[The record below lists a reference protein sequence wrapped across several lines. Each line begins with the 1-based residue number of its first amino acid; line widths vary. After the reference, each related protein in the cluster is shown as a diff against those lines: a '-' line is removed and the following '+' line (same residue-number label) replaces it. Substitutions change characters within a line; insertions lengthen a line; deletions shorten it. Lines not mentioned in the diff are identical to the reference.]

1 MSSPSRPAQSQ
12 PALSHVGPDGRARMV
27 DVGDKAVTP
36 SRTITEADI
45 VAFAGLS
52 GDYNEIHTS
61 EQVAQAS
68 RFGKRIAHGLL
79 GLSIASGLAS
89 TSFSTCPVTLASVT
103 WTKDATGSVLDFADP
118 AVIAQDA
125 GGATNIAWLILYSD
139 TATNK
144 QCIGYQELSTAGTIS
159 LVSGSLTLTESAS
172 GVLRMTQS

>member
-1 MSSPSRPAQSQ
+1 MAAGDWKWFAQGLHDIGNKVIDLDTDVLKFGLVTAVLTPTVTLAAPCWGAGGTNNMSTNQIAT
-12 PALSHVGPDGRARMV
+12 A
-27 DVGDKAVTP
+27 
-36 SRTITEADI
+36 
-45 VAFAGLS
+45 
-52 GDYNEIHTS
+52 TS
-61 EQVAQAS
+61 YT
-68 RFGKRIAHGLL
+68 G
-79 GLSIASGLAS
+79 
-89 TSFSTCPVTLASVT
+89 PVTLASVT

-159 LVSGSLTLTESAS
+159 LVAGSLTLTESAS